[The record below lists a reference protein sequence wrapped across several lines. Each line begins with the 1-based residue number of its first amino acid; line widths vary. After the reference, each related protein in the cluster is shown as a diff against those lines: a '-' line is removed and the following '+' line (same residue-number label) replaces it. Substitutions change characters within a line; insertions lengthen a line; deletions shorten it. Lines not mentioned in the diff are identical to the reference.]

1 MAAPFSR
8 AAWLLLS
15 AAVRSPPSRR
25 CLSGASGPR
34 WRLFGAL
41 CLQRLPLLTQAL
53 RPQEAEMAALV
64 QQIEVEKSL
73 YSDHEIRCLAEE
85 ERLRRRKDRNEEED
99 EDEPGKEIVLA
110 QDLEDAWEQKLRSFN
125 SASRTTDADKNND
138 RTSLSRKLDHSLLL
152 LVKQKLGDQEIWLLP
167 QTEWK
172 DGETLRA
179 TAERALFALSG
190 SPSGARFL
198 GNAPCGV
205 YKYKFPRAVRTEGNV
220 GAKVF
225 FFKAFLQDS
234 HLPLDKEKRDY
245 VWVSK
250 GELADYLKPEYHS
263 QVTRFFVD
271 L

>member
-1 MAAPFSR
+1 MAAPFCR
-8 AAWLLLS
+8 AAVLLFCG
-15 AAVRSPPSRR
+15 AARSRPSCRG
-25 CLSGASGPR
+25 LSGASGPR

-41 CLQRLPLLTQAL
+41 CLQRLPLLSQAL
-53 RPQEAEMAALV
+53 GPQEEEMAGLV

-85 ERLRRRKDRNEEED
+85 ERLRRRKDQNEDE

-110 QDLEDAWEQKLRSFN
+110 QDLEDAWEQKLRSFKP
-125 SASRTTDADKNND
+125 ASRTTDADKNND
-138 RTSLSRKLDHSLLL
+138 RTSLSRKLDQSLLL

-179 TAERALFALSG
+179 TAERALLALSG
-190 SPSGARFL
+190 SPAGAKFL

-205 YKYKFPRAVRTEGNV
+205 YKYKFPKAVRIEGNV

-225 FFKAFLQDS
+225 FFKAFLQDG
-234 HLPLDKEKRDY
+234 HLPLEKEKTDY

-263 QVTRFFVD
+263 QVTRFLVD